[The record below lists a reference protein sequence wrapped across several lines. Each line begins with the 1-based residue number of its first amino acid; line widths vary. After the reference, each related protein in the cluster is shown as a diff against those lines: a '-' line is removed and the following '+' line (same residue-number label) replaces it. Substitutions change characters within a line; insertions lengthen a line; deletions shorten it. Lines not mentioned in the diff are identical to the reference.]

1 MAIRQRLPYWPRLRG
16 TRVLSAAF
24 WWGQGRCLS
33 PCDPWVC
40 LPSLEFMPMSER
52 LTVPVLPFGEVV
64 FFRGVSPR
72 VGAGRP
78 TTLRAIEGALKS
90 ASRLIFAVAQ
100 RENVDT
106 VTPDVL
112 YTTGTITKISQIQR
126 GLGGVQLLLHG
137 ERRGMALHYTDNG
150 RYLEAVVRE
159 VDELPPLNAE
169 DPAFVGLHREARERA
184 AELGQKS
191 GLPEEVV
198 RQVLEEVTDPGRLA
212 DLVAG
217 YLEIQPAERQGLL
230 ETLSV
235 EERLRRVLIHVQ
247 RQIGVLDAQEHIKSQ
262 VQEELG
268 RRPREMFLREQMKAI
283 RKELGEEDEG
293 TEGDELRK
301 RFEALALPGA
311 AKKELQ
317 P

>member
-52 LTVPVLPFGEVV
+52 LTLPVLPLREVV
-64 FFRGVSPR
+64 LFRGVSPR

-78 TTLRAIEGALKS
+78 TTLRAIEAALKS

-137 ERRGMALHYTDNG
+137 ERRGTALHYTDNG
-150 RYLEAVVRE
+150 RYLEAVVHE
-159 VDELPPLNAE
+159 VDDMPPLNAA
-169 DPAFVGLHREARERA
+169 DPAFVALHREARERA

-191 GLPEEVV
+191 GLPEDVV
-198 RQVLEEVTDPGRLA
+198 RQVLEEVPERGRLA

-217 YLEIQPAERQGLL
+217 YLEIQPAERQGQFERL
-230 ETLSV
+230 TV
-235 EERLRRVLIHVQ
+235 EERLRRGLIHLQREIGALQCPEDIKVRVQ
-247 RQIGVLDAQEHIKSQ
+247 Q
-262 VQEELG
+262 ELG

-283 RKELGEEDEG
+283 RKELGEEDEA
-293 TEGDELRK
+293 TEVEDL
-301 RFEALALPGA
+301 
-311 AKKELQ
+311 
-317 P
+317 